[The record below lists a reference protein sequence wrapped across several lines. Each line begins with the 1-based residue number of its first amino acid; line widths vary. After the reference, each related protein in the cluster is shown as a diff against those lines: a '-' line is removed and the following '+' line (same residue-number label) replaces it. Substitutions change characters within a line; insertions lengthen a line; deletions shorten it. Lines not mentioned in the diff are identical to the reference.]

1 MVLFVLLWAA
11 IFTIVGMIIG
21 TQNGNTLVDVSILI
35 WTFRDLPLTLV
46 LIETFAIGIFFTILV
61 AIIDEFRLKNRI
73 WRSQNEIK
81 ALKKELS
88 TLRNIPLQD
97 TMIEK
102 NEEKEKP
109 QEEKTVKQKESK

>member
-1 MVLFVLLWAA
+1 
-11 IFTIVGMIIG
+11 
-21 TQNGNTLVDVSILI
+21 
-35 WTFRDLPLTLV
+35 
-46 LIETFAIGIFFTILV
+46 V